1 MTTPTETLVQ
11 ISRVTYTG
19 QRTPENI
26 QLGCMQRIADAI
38 EKMAVNQDRLIHDRD
53 MYKRMYETARDTIY
67 SQERSIRSLKGQIT
81 KLRKK
86 VGGTQSETTP
96 MEAQALSN

>member
-1 MTTPTETLVQ
+1 MTTQTETLVQ

-26 QLGCMQRIADAI
+26 QLGCIQSIADAT
-38 EKMAVNQDRLIHDRD
+38 EKIAAHHDQLMRERD
-53 MYKRMYETARDTIY
+53 MYKRMYDSGRDTI
-67 SQERSIRSLKGQIT
+67 SRQERSIRSLKGQIT

-86 VGGTQSETTP
+86 MGQ
-96 MEAQALSN
+96 LS